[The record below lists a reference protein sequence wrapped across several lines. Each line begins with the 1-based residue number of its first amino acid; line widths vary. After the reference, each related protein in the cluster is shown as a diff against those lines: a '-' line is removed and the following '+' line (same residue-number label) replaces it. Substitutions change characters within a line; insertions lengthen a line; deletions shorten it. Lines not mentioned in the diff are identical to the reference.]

1 MIRIAITPAAYA
13 AIAQA
18 RGDFRAALFALPS
31 RLLMLLPWYDCEE
44 EHRKLEA
51 QMWEGHERPEGVR
64 PIGPSRSSYLLVFGG
79 LVLLLAL
86 PIAGAI
92 LDVCFGLKHLAG
104 AGVRLGVV
112 AALGMSL
119 WAAVRERK
127 RLPKGL
133 VGQTDEGIYVYDLNA
148 LELARDRHANEAA
161 E

>member
-1 MIRIAITPAAYA
+1 
-13 AIAQA
+13 
-18 RGDFRAALFALPS
+18 
-31 RLLMLLPWYDCEE
+31 MLLPWYNCEE

-64 PIGPSRSSYLLVFGG
+64 PIGPSWSSYLLVFGG

-92 LDVCFGLKHLAG
+92 LDVCFGLKHFAG
-104 AGVRLGVV
+104 GGVRLGMI

-133 VGQTDEGIYVYDLNA
+133 VGQTDDGIYVYDLNA
-148 LELARDRHANEAA
+148 LKLARDRHANEAA